1 MPRLYDLVDGNDEML
16 EGHWLMDELER
27 HTDIQEAELVQV
39 TKLEVGERFLI
50 SGGASP
56 VVYVRRVS

>member
-16 EGHWLMDELER
+16 EGHWQTDELER
-27 HTDIQEAELVQV
+27 HTDIQEAELIQV
-39 TKLEVGERFLI
+39 AQLEVGERFLL

>member
-1 MPRLYDLVDGNDEML
+1 MPRLYDLVDINDEML

-27 HTDIQEAELVQV
+27 HTDIQEAELAQV
-39 TKLEVGERFLI
+39 ARLKVGERFLL
-50 SGGASP
+50 SGGAAP